1 MSEYQF
7 VHFLALDRPLDA
19 QQLEFME
26 RQSSRAEVSQWE
38 FTNEYHFGDF
48 HGKSEEMLRRGY
60 DVHLHYANFGI
71 RKLMFRLPMGL
82 PCDQRTWDAFQPE
95 YGIEW
100 HSDKQGRGGILEI
113 QPEADAGTYREEVDE
128 VDSLLEEIAP
138 LRELLMAGDLRPLYV
153 AWLACSGDD
162 DALEPPVPAGLG
174 ALPPSLI
181 AMADFYELSEGLL
194 EAAAECSPMLPKGSD
209 DIGTRTKA
217 WAARQSK
224 DELQELVTRLLTDDV
239 AVVRGETLARIRDEA
254 GATAWP
260 VTEPTRTLGQLRA
273 TAEVLQ
279 DRTRQREAQA
289 KEKARR
295 ARLAKIA
302 ADPQKVIAQAAELVK
317 KRSTKCY
324 DEAAQSLA
332 DLREALGPEHG
343 PPQAQAVAE
352 KLRRENPTLKL
363 FVSALRKHGLL
374 AKSKKP

>member
-26 RQSSRAEVSQWE
+26 RQSSRAEISQWE

-48 HGKSEEMLRRGY
+48 HGKTEEMLRRGY

-82 PCDQRTWDAFQPE
+82 PFDQRTWDAFQPE
-95 YGIEW
+95 YGVEW
-100 HSDKQGRGGILEI
+100 FKDKQGRGGILEI
-113 QPEADAGTYREEVDE
+113 QPEADAGTYSEEVFE
-128 VDSLLEEIAP
+128 VDSLLAEIAP

-181 AMADFYELSEGLL
+181 AMAEFYELSDGLL
-194 EAAAECSPMLPKGSD
+194 EAAAECSPMLPKEND

-217 WAARQSK
+217 WVARQSK
-224 DELQELVTRLLTDDV
+224 DELQKLVARMLTNDV
-239 AVVRGETLARIRDEA
+239 ATVRGETLARIRDEA

-260 VTEPTRTLGQLRA
+260 TTEPTRTLGQLRA

-302 ADPQKVIAQAAELVK
+302 ADPQKVIAQAADLVK
-317 KRSTKCY
+317 SRTTKGY
-324 DEAAQSLA
+324 DEAARSLA

-352 KLRRENPTLKL
+352 KLRCENPTLKH

-374 AKSKKP
+374 VKPK